1 MLTIVRRLLKTL
13 INLLAIR
20 QCLRQKWAGALCK
33 PLMTKSGHPDW
44 TKLYLRNSQIEGCCD
59 LERFPRNT
67 TRDRFRHS
75 DQYQPYKQF

>member
-33 PLMTKSGHPDW
+33 PPMTKNGRPDW
-44 TKLYLRNSQIEGCCD
+44 TK
-59 LERFPRNT
+59 
-67 TRDRFRHS
+67 
-75 DQYQPYKQF
+75 